1 MTLRNTKK
9 LPISGQLFSVIIL
22 GILFFLLEFSA
33 VFCFCGFA
41 LGDPLLNL
49 LCAVLLSE
57 ENARLIAPHITRSA
71 PIAIPIII
79 SDNAK

>member
-1 MTLRNTKK
+1 MTLRSTKK

-41 LGDPLLNL
+41 LGDPLLGAGCGL
-49 LCAVLLSE
+49 LLTLLGAALDAADRADALGAV
-57 ENARLIAPHITRSA
+57 RR
-71 PIAIPIII
+71 
-79 SDNAK
+79 DGV

>member
-1 MTLRNTKK
+1 MTLRSTKK

-22 GILFFLLEFSA
+22 RILFFLLEFSA

-41 LGDPLLNL
+41 LGNPLLKL

-57 ENARLIAPHITRSA
+57 EKCEAHCAPRIA